1 MTTQLHVNAITCRYG
16 AKQIF
21 ADLSFRVDDG
31 SIACLLGPSGCGKT
45 TALRAI
51 AGFEPVYAGSIELGG
66 RTLSAPGLTLPP
78 EQRQVGMV
86 FQDYA
91 LFPHLTVADNI
102 AFGLNTRTSHGKTTS
117 NEKNTRHAKLT
128 RHEKDRITGELLDLI
143 RLQDLA
149 KSYPHQLSGGQQQ
162 RVALARALAPRPQ
175 LLLLD
180 EPFSNLDTELRRSLS
195 LEVRTILKQYG
206 TTAILVTHDQ
216 TEAFN
221 VADAIGVMADGKLLQ
236 WGSARE
242 LYHEPATPFVAA
254 FVSNGSFVGGQVVA
268 PQRLATPFGEV
279 SVEATGLQPGQAVDL
294 LLRPWN
300 VVRRDGGSCTA
311 KIVSQQFQGASTLTS
326 LELADGTIL
335 VSLDE
340 HLSTA
345 AAGSSVTL
353 ALDPRHLRV
362 FPR

>member
-1 MTTQLHVNAITCRYG
+1 MTTQLDVNAITCRYG
-16 AKQIF
+16 AKEIF
-21 ADLSFRVDDG
+21 ANLSFHVDQG

-51 AGFEPVYAGSIELGG
+51 AGFEPVYSGTILLDGL
-66 RTLSAPGLTLPP
+66 TLSSANQALPP
-78 EQRQVGMV
+78 EQRHVGMV

-91 LFPHLTVADNI
+91 LFPHLNVGDNI
-102 AFGLNTRTSHGKTTS
+102 AFGLQKHTRAETARVTS
-117 NEKNTRHAKLT
+117 
-128 RHEKDRITGELLDLI
+128 ELLELV

-162 RVALARALAPRPQ
+162 RVALARALAPKPK

-195 LEVRTILKQYG
+195 LEVRAILKQHG

-221 VADAIGVMADGKLLQ
+221 VADVIGVMAEGKLLQ
-236 WGSARE
+236 WGTARQ
-242 LYHEPATPFVAA
+242 LYHDPATPFVAA
-254 FVSNGSFVGGQVVA
+254 FVSSGTFITGTVVA
-268 PQRLATPFGEV
+268 PQRLATIFGDV
-279 SVEATGLQPGQAVDL
+279 TVPEAGIQSGQTVDL

-300 VVRRDGGSCTA
+300 IVYAEAGVCPAR
-311 KIVSQQFQGASTLTS
+311 IVSQQFQGAYTLTT
-326 LELADGTIL
+326 LQLADGTVL
-335 VSLDE
+335 ASMDE
-340 HLSTA
+340 RLGA
-345 AAGSSVTL
+345 LAGGSMVTL
-353 ALDPRHLRV
+353 ALDPKHLRV